1 MNLAMICEQ
10 RCGISQLFSHAPRQ
24 NQPTLEVRADDEP
37 RDLEENEFRFETLMQ
52 CSLLHERFN
61 MTSKDHAVH

>member
-37 RDLEENEFRFETLMQ
+37 RDLEEKEFQFETFMQ
-52 CSLLHERFN
+52 
-61 MTSKDHAVH
+61 